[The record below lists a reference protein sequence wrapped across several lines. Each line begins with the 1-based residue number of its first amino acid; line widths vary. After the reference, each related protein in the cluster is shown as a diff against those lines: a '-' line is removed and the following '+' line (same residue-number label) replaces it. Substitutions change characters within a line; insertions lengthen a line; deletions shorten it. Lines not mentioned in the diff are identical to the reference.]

1 MKKKILKFEIKIFNI
16 EINKNIY
23 FLNFLI
29 KFTFITYIK
38 LLLFFINLMLLKYF
52 HLFLKIINVNILYN
66 KN

>member
-29 KFTFITYIK
+29 KFNFITYIK
-38 LLLFFINLMLLKYF
+38 LLYVFYKFNVIKIFSFIFKN
-52 HLFLKIINVNILYN
+52 N
-66 KN
+66 KC

>member
-38 LLLFFINLMLLKYF
+38 FLYVFYKFNVIKIFSFIFKN
-52 HLFLKIINVNILYN
+52 N
-66 KN
+66 KC

>member
-29 KFTFITYIK
+29 KFTFKTYIK
-38 LLLFFINLMLLKYF
+38 LLYVFYKFNVIKIFSFIFKN
-52 HLFLKIINVNILYN
+52 N
-66 KN
+66 KC

>member
-38 LLLFFINLMLLKYF
+38 LLYVFYKFNVIKIFSFIFKN
-52 HLFLKIINVNILYN
+52 N
-66 KN
+66 KC

>member
-38 LLLFFINLMLLKYF
+38 FLYVFYKFNVITIFSFIFKN
-52 HLFLKIINVNILYN
+52 N
-66 KN
+66 KC

>member
-29 KFTFITYIK
+29 KFNLINYIK
-38 LLLFFINLMLLKYF
+38 FLYVFYKFNFI
-52 HLFLKIINVNILYN
+52 KIFSFIFKNN
-66 KN
+66 KC